1 MPRKPT
7 LEETLAGLR
16 RLREDPGSEA
26 SLGELRRVLAREG
39 SLAAARAAAIA
50 GDFALT
56 ALVPDL
62 VSAIARFFDEPVKT
76 DPGCKAKTA
85 IVEAL
90 RRLDHDDLALYR
102 RGAGHVQM
110 EPVWGG
116 RVDGAVEL
124 RVFGHRA

>member
-1 MPRKPT
+1 M
-7 LEETLAGLR
+7 AGLR
-16 RLREDPGSEA
+16 RLREDPGSAA
-26 SLGELRRVLAREG
+26 SLGELRRVLARES

-62 VSAIARFFDEPVKT
+62 ASAIARFFEEPVKT

-90 RRLDHDDLALYR
+90 RRLDH
-102 RGAGHVQM
+102 
-110 EPVWGG
+110 
-116 RVDGAVEL
+116 
-124 RVFGHRA
+124 